1 MGASPLSGHL
11 RTPGDLLRFAAFPPE
26 WASPG
31 GRRVF
36 VPTRGNSMA
45 KSLKLVEILG
55 AETSDGSERAE
66 RLQEV
71 VMGETPRGHV
81 GGTRSVRPVKR
92 AKRGCV
98 ERVSG

>member
-11 RTPGDLLRFAAFPPE
+11 RTPSDLLSFAAFPPE
-26 WASPG
+26 WASAG
-31 GRRVF
+31 GRRVL

-45 KSLKLVEILG
+45 KSLKLGDILG
-55 AETSDGSERAE
+55 GETFHGSERAE

-71 VMGETPRGHV
+71 VMGESHRGRV
-81 GGTRSVRPVKR
+81 GVTRSVSPVKR

-98 ERVSG
+98 ERKN